1 MLPDIWYPLPA
12 VLRPRLLQ
20 SVTLNP
26 LPPVLLNNTDP
37 AMLNGLRNSLAA
49 NSHNPRSF
57 SLSYQH
63 SALIDFKLI

>member
-1 MLPDIWYPLPA
+1 MLPDIWYPLSA
-12 VLRPRLLQ
+12 VLCPRLLQ
-20 SVTLNP
+20 SITLNP

-37 AMLNGLRNSLAA
+37 AMLNSLRNSLAA
-49 NSHNPRSF
+49 NSHYPRSF